1 MLLSTLIIQGGFFP
15 HSSSDIDE
23 CALIDDACKGGMQC
37 INHFGGYLC
46 LPKNAYIFFDRDN
59 DQQKVQDPVPPVD
72 AIPRVV
78 SSSETLFQSTRS
90 IRCTGGFT
98 VDEQNF
104 CRGELQP
111 LAVQPPHGE
120 FHLITWM
127 VLMILLYTSEK
138 SVWMHF
144 FWLLF
149 ANDSGALVG
158 KTLKVNCSF
167 IHQILISS

>member
-1 MLLSTLIIQGGFFP
+1 
-15 HSSSDIDE
+15 
-23 CALIDDACKGGMQC
+23 MQC

-104 CRGELQP
+104 CRGKLSSSPLQFN
-111 LAVQPPHGE
+111 PHMGNS
-120 FHLITWM
+120 I
-127 VLMILLYTSEK
+127 
-138 SVWMHF
+138 
-144 FWLLF
+144 
-149 ANDSGALVG
+149 
-158 KTLKVNCSF
+158 
-167 IHQILISS
+167 

>member
-1 MLLSTLIIQGGFFP
+1 MFLSTLIIQHVFSPHFF
-15 HSSSDIDE
+15 SDIDE

-59 DQQKVQDPVPPVD
+59 DQQNVQDPVPPVD
-72 AIPRVV
+72 TIPRVV

-104 CRGELQP
+104 CRGKLSSSPSQFNP
-111 LAVQPPHGE
+111 TWGIPFIQMTAAADSSIS
-120 FHLITWM
+120 HLWK
-127 VLMILLYTSEK
+127 K
-138 SVWMHF
+138 S
-144 FWLLF
+144 LN
-149 ANDSGALVG
+149 AQ
-158 KTLKVNCSF
+158 KR
-167 IHQILISS
+167 LIIIC